1 MASLPQS
8 LPVFHILYLLCL
20 FSPNCPLHKIKA
32 TQSYDPMYLTG
43 IAHRRPARSRR
54 TTEERTRTTERRKT
68 GSSGRQ
74 KEGEE
79 TRRKGSATFS
89 FSAPFAPSLSAMTN
103 RALCLCLCVRAY
115 RETLSCNSQ
124 LPYVHLFC
132 PLHRERHCVWNVNRN
147 KRQKWRTSQYC
158 DIVRTRSK
166 RRKTSEDAGQRHIQV
181 DDGAGDGV
189 RQEREQWEVH
199 IRQGLFGQV
208 VEQRM
213 LSR

>member
-1 MASLPQS
+1 M
-8 LPVFHILYLLCL
+8 H
-20 FSPNCPLHKIKA
+20 
-32 TQSYDPMYLTG
+32 LTG
-43 IAHRRPARSRR
+43 VALRRPARARSRR

-74 KEGEE
+74 TEGGRGNE
-79 TRRKGSATFS
+79 TKGLSHLQLQRALR
-89 FSAPFAPSLSAMTN
+89 PPRSLSAMTN
-103 RALCLCLCVRAY
+103 RALCLCLCVRVY

-147 KRQKWRTSQYC
+147 KRQKWRTSRYC